1 MLKLIA
7 FLLSL
12 IFGFT
17 TQAPELVLSYR
28 PTETTSEVAETPYL
42 RGVWLS
48 QFDMQPIYRD
58 GKEQRRSED
67 YVNYITT
74 LLAALEKDNF
84 NTLFLQLRPNGDSL
98 YPSEVYPLSKYV
110 AGKYGGEITYDP
122 VEILVTMAKERG
134 FAVHGWLNPLRLMTE
149 TEVASVPPG
158 YPVKD
163 WYTAGTGQVK
173 VWEGRLYLD
182 PSYPEARELICKGAA
197 EMLAK
202 YDLDGIHMDDYFY
215 PTKEESFDREEFLRS
230 GYDTLGDFRRANINA
245 LVESLYHTAHSRGK
259 VYGVAPAGNL
269 YSLREGYCADVA
281 VWCKEGWVDY
291 LMPQLYFG
299 FENKYCPFP
308 QILADW
314 AGLVEGSNVKLYA
327 GLAASK
333 AVLARQG
340 ETDVYAG
347 TEAGKT
353 EWIRHTDILK
363 RSIECLYAESRAA
376 GYCFFS
382 LSYLYDR
389 QTGSVREEILP
400 EYTAFAPLL
409 REDAYP
415 AKGDDPLWNP
425 APCEEK

>member
-7 FLLSL
+7 FILSL

-17 TQAPELVLSYR
+17 AQAPELVLSYR
-28 PTETTSEVAETPYL
+28 PMETTPALAEEPYL

-58 GKEQRRSED
+58 GNQQREKED
-67 YVNYITT
+67 YVDHITT
-74 LLAALEKDNF
+74 LLAALKKDNF
-84 NTLFLQLRPNGDSL
+84 NTLFLQLRPNGDSM
-98 YPSEVYPLSKYV
+98 YQSEYYPLSKYV
-110 AGKYGGEITYDP
+110 AGKYGGEIAYDP
-122 VEILVTMAKERG
+122 VEILVTMAKEQG

-149 TEVASVPPG
+149 TEAASIPAG
-158 YPVKD
+158 YAVKD
-163 WYTAGTGQVK
+163 WYIAGTGQVK

-182 PSYPEARELICKGAA
+182 PSYPEARELICKGAL
-197 EMLAK
+197 EMLTK

-215 PTKEESFDREEFLRS
+215 PTEEEAFDREEYLRS
-230 GYDTLGDFRRANINA
+230 GYDTPGDFRRANINA
-245 LVESLYHTAHSRGK
+245 LVASLYDTAHSRGK

-314 AGLVEGSNVKLYA
+314 ADLVEGSNVKLYA

-340 ETDVYAG
+340 EIDTYAG
-347 TEAGKT
+347 TEAGKN
-353 EWIRHTDILK
+353 EWIEHTDVLK
-363 RSIECLYAESRAA
+363 RSLECLYAESRAA

-382 LSYLYDR
+382 LSYLYHRD
-389 QTGSVREEILP
+389 TGAVREEILP

-409 REDAYP
+409 R
-415 AKGDDPLWNP
+415 GNV
-425 APCEEK
+425 

>member
-28 PTETTSEVAETPYL
+28 PMETTPAPAEEPYL

-58 GKEQRRSED
+58 GNQQREKED
-67 YVNYITT
+67 YVDHITT
-74 LLAALEKDNF
+74 LLAALKKDNF
-84 NTLFLQLRPNGDSL
+84 NTLFLQLRPNGDSM
-98 YPSEVYPLSKYV
+98 YQSEYYPLSKYV

-122 VEILVTMAKERG
+122 VEILVTMAKEQG

-149 TEVASVPPG
+149 TEAASIPAG
-158 YPVKD
+158 YAVKD
-163 WYTAGTGQVK
+163 WYTAGKGQVK

-182 PSYPEARELICKGAA
+182 PSYPEARELICKGAL
-197 EMLAK
+197 EMLTK

-215 PTKEESFDREEFLRS
+215 PTKEEAFDREEFLRS
-230 GYDTLGDFRRANINA
+230 GYDTPGDFRRANINA
-245 LVESLYHTAHSRGK
+245 LVASLYDTAHSRGK

-269 YSLREGYCADVA
+269 YSLREGYCADVE

-308 QILADW
+308 QILTDW
-314 AGLVEGSNVKLYA
+314 GELVEGSNVKLYA

-340 ETDVYAG
+340 EIDAYAG
-347 TEAGKT
+347 TEAGKN
-353 EWIRHTDILK
+353 EWIEHTDVLK
-363 RSIECLYAESRAA
+363 RSLECLYAESRAF

-382 LSYLYDR
+382 LSYLYHRD
-389 QTGSVREEILP
+389 TGAVREEILP
-400 EYTAFAPLL
+400 EHTAFAPLL
-409 REDAYP
+409 REDA
-415 AKGDDPLWNP
+415 
-425 APCEEK
+425 